1 MAMQYEYRELGR
13 HHIKTDELNEL
24 GKEGWEMIIAL
35 RMSGY
40 FQMIFKR
47 AVNAVNSVRDDKRL
61 TALKDGKTPH
71 PLAGVIAKRG
81 RPKGSKNKVK

>member
-1 MAMQYEYRELGR
+1 MSFEYLETKKKVV
-13 HHIKTDELNEL
+13 KTEELNEL